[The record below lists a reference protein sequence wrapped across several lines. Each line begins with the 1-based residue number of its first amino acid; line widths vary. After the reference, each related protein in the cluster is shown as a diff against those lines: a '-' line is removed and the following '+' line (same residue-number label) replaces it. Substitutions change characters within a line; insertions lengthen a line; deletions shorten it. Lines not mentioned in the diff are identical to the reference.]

1 MFTHFLFI
9 KLHLKTTV
17 SNTADNESR
26 EKNTTKAITENLM

>member
-1 MFTHFLFI
+1 MSTHFLFI

-26 EKNTTKAITENLM
+26 KENTTKAITENLI